1 MTIKKKLL
9 LSNILMVAIPVTIA
23 AILIVVGVLTV
34 GNRYWKSTE
43 AMYKDEN
50 GITTAQNLIYA
61 YDEEFYKT
69 ADKNYSEAK
78 NKKILKHAIVELGR
92 MGYHFSETSDGKVVY
107 SNLTS
112 KDHKTEE
119 YLAGGVIDEVDTL
132 SVGYGDRAVIKQTF
146 QYSDK
151 GTSFFIIAVNNNT
164 ASYIGKYG
172 TYIDRYIL
180 PYIIF
185 FVIAVLLAI
194 ILTSF
199 SLSRWI
205 ARNIMPPLR
214 ELRNGSREIMAGN
227 LDATVTYDRDDEFGE
242 VCGAFDEMRRHLKL
256 STEEQVR
263 YEEYRRELI
272 SGISHDLRTP
282 LTTIRGYVDGMID
295 GIADTDEK
303 RMKYLRAIQVRTGD
317 LERLVDDLSMYNKM
331 ENKSYTYDM
340 RKMNIN
346 AFLDDYVEKYS
357 GEMMFKKAVITLEH
371 TPGRTL
377 IRGDEKQLQRVMDN
391 IIINSIKYMD
401 VNKDKVHVS
410 ITAKETDDSVVWT
423 VADDGPGVAGSDLE
437 KIFESFMRLD
447 KARTGSNE
455 GNGLGLSIVKS
466 IVEDHGGTVR
476 AESENG
482 LSIIM
487 TLPLIDEQE
496 RKDG

>member
-1 MTIKKKLL
+1 
-9 LSNILMVAIPVTIA
+9 
-23 AILIVVGVLTV
+23 
-34 GNRYWKSTE
+34 
-43 AMYKDEN
+43 
-50 GITTAQNLIYA
+50 
-61 YDEEFYKT
+61 
-69 ADKNYSEAK
+69 
-78 NKKILKHAIVELGR
+78 
-92 MGYHFSETSDGKVVY
+92 MGYHFSETADGKIVY

-112 KDHKTEE
+112 KDHKTAD
-119 YLAGGVIDEVDTL
+119 YLAGDVLDEVDTL
-132 SVGYGDRAVIKQTF
+132 SIGYGDRAVIKQTF
-146 QYSDK
+146 QYNDESTK
-151 GTSFFIIAVNNNT
+151 FNIIAVNNST
-164 ASYIGKYG
+164 SSYIGKYG
-172 TYIDRYIL
+172 TYIDRYIM

-185 FVIAVLLAI
+185 FIIAVILAI

-205 ARNIMPPLR
+205 TRNIMPPLR

-227 LDATVTYDRDDEFGE
+227 LDATVTYSRNDEFGE

-340 RKMNIN
+340 QEMDIG
-346 AFLDDYVEKYS
+346 AFLDNYVERYA
-357 GEMMFKKAVITLEH
+357 GEMMFEKAMITLEH
-371 TPGRTL
+371 ASGEML

-391 IIINSIKYMD
+391 IILNSIKYMD
-401 VNKDKVHVS
+401 ADQDKVHVR
-410 ITAKETDDSVVWT
+410 ITAEKAGGSIVWT
-423 VADDGPGVAGSDLE
+423 VADDGPGVAGRDLE

-496 RKDG
+496 R